1 MMSIAYCEE
10 CGKSTNLPFHLVWT
24 NKENFC
30 DKCHHSKP
38 EQQRYDFCSGKCLQK
53 FVNKFVGHKHNYMP
67 VFGLSTEEVGVDI
80 ICKCNICGLTK
91 VRKTTRKDV
100 KFMKERY
107 KQ

>member
-1 MMSIAYCEE
+1 
-10 CGKSTNLPFHLVWT
+10 
-24 NKENFC
+24 
-30 DKCHHSKP
+30 
-38 EQQRYDFCSGKCLQK
+38 
-53 FVNKFVGHKHNYMP
+53 